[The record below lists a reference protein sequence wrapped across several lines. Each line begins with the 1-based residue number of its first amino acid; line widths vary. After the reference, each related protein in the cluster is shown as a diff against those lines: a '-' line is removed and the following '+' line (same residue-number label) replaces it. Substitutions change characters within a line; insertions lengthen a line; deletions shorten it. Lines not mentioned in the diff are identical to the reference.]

1 MISYYYRKEFNYG
14 RGSDRFDVSK
24 INCIIL
30 DQPKNN
36 RYKIKIEGFSRNGD
50 LTPGMIITVFTKNV
64 EPAPGCGFP
73 KITPPEPLDIDP
85 WYTKYENMF

>member
-14 RGSDRFDVSK
+14 RGSDRFDITR

-30 DQPKNN
+30 DQPAIDK
-36 RYKIKIEGFSRNGD
+36 YKIKLAGFSKNGTLYPGKI
-50 LTPGMIITVFTKNV
+50 LTVSTQNV